1 MKRLIST
8 LLCLLLVASLA
19 ACSTEKNTN
28 PTDTADNTK
37 ATVIPSTPETSETN
51 SPLFGEYY
59 GNSYNNTILNIGI
72 SFPTD
77 WILSTTAEVAELNK
91 MDEQEMLTNFESH
104 MKDAEVGYLL
114 QASDPTGVSK
124 VNLVLENLTLSDN
137 SNITGAE
144 YIELFK
150 DTIKETLQDAGASNI
165 ILTPTSVQLGG
176 RSYTVLT
183 RSYMVD
189 QMPFYQEQILFPLGN
204 YMGILTLTGDTET
217 ILSRTYTLE

>member
-1 MKRLIST
+1 MKRFFSII
-8 LLCLLLVASLA
+8 LCLLLIASLA
-19 ACSTEKNTN
+19 ACADEKATESPAT
-28 PTDTADNTK
+28 DNTK
-37 ATVIPSTPETSETN
+37 ATVIPSTPENTEEN

-59 GNSYNNTILNIGI
+59 GNSYNNTLLNIGI

-77 WILSTTAEVAELNK
+77 WILTPTKEIAK
-91 MDEQEMLTNFESH
+91 MNGIDEQEMLKDFETF
-104 MKDAEVGYLL
+104 MKDKELGYIL
-114 QASDPTGVSK
+114 QATDPTGVSK
-124 VNLVLENLTLSDN
+124 VNLTLENLALSGN
-137 SNITGAE
+137 SNITGTQ

-150 DTIKETLQDAGASNI
+150 DSIKETLMDSGAANI

-176 RSYTVLT
+176 RTYTVLT

-189 QMPFYQEQILFPLGN
+189 KMPFYQEQILFPLGN

>member
-1 MKRLIST
+1 MKRLFSI
-8 LLCLLLVASLA
+8 LLCLLLIASLA
-19 ACSTEKNTN
+19 ACSDEKTTES
-28 PTDTADNTK
+28 TATDNTK
-37 ATVIPSTPETSETN
+37 ATVIPSTPENTETN

-59 GNSYNNTILNIGI
+59 GNSYNNTLLNIGI

-77 WILSTTAEVAELNK
+77 WILTTTAELAQMNGV
-91 MDEQEMLTNFESH
+91 DEQDLLRDFESH

-114 QASDPTGVSK
+114 QATDPTGISK
-124 VNLVLENLTLSDN
+124 VNLTLKNLALSGN
-137 SNITGAE
+137 SNITGTE

-150 DTIKETLQDAGASNI
+150 DTIKDELQDSGAANI
-165 ILTPTSVQLGG
+165 ILTPTSVQIGG
-176 RSYTVLT
+176 RSYAVLT

-189 QMPFYQEQILFPLGN
+189 KMPFYQEQILFPLGN

>member
-1 MKRLIST
+1 MKRICSLI
-8 LLCLLLVASLA
+8 LCLLIIASLA
-19 ACSTEKNTN
+19 ACSGEKEPSTPDSNK
-28 PTDTADNTK
+28 DTS
-37 ATVIPSTPETSETN
+37 VMPSTPETTEMN

-59 GNSYNNTILNIGI
+59 GNSYNNTIMNIGI

-77 WILSTTAEVAELNK
+77 WTLSATAELAEMNGV
-91 MDEQEMLTNFESH
+91 DEQDLLKDFESH

-124 VNLVLENLTLSDN
+124 VNLVLKNLKLSGN

-150 DTIKETLQDAGASNI
+150 NSIKDELQNSGASNI
-165 ILTPTSVQLGG
+165 ILTPTSVQIGG
-176 RSYTVLT
+176 RSHAVLT
-183 RSYMVD
+183 RSYMVES
-189 QMPFYQEQILFPLGN
+189 MPFYQEQILFPLGD